1 MAASGALEKLTIQAF
16 KKPDYS
22 DPAPAGEFKALV
34 NPSEITLSYEYEW
47 DRAQGTGTTNAR
59 MTFKNAKPG
68 DMTLTF
74 FLDGTGAGGRPPA
87 GPLPSVQEMVEKFQA
102 VTGYSGDLHRPY
114 YLKVMWGT
122 LQIKRCVLKSASI
135 AYKLFKPDGVPLRAV
150 ITAAFA
156 DNADDKTRVAIARDQ
171 SADLTHR
178 RVIRA
183 GDDLPR
189 LCESV
194 YGDPRLYL
202 KVAQA
207 NGLDDFRALAPGAV
221 VFFPP
226 LET

>member
-1 MAASGALEKLTIQAF
+1 MPPSGELEKLTIQAF
-16 KKPDYS
+16 TKPDYS
-22 DPAPAGEFKALV
+22 DPAPVGEFKAFV
-34 NPSEITLSYEYEW
+34 NPSEITAAYEYEW
-47 DRAQGTGTTNAR
+47 DRTQGTGTTSAR
-59 MTFKNAKPG
+59 MNFKAAKPG

-74 FLDGTGAGGRPPA
+74 FLDDTGAGGRTA
-87 GPLPSVQEMVEKFQA
+87 DVQGTVEQFQT

-114 YLKVMWGT
+114 YLKVLWGT
-122 LQIKRCVLKSASI
+122 LQVKRCVLKSASI
-135 AYKLFKPDGVPLRAV
+135 AYKLFTPAGVPLRAV

-156 DNADDKTRVAIARDQ
+156 DNADDKTRVAMAQDQ

-178 RVIRA
+178 RVIKA

-189 LCESV
+189 LCEAI

-202 KVAQA
+202 KVAAA
-207 NGLDDFRALAPGAV
+207 NGLDDFRALPPGSV

>member
-1 MAASGALEKLTIQAF
+1 MPSSGALEKLTIQAF
-16 KKPDYS
+16 TKPDYS
-22 DPAPAGEFKALV
+22 DPAPVEEFQAFV
-34 NPSEITLSYEYEW
+34 NPNEITLSYEYEW
-47 DRAQGTGTTNAR
+47 DRAQGAGTTNAR
-59 MTFKNAKPG
+59 MNFKSAKPG

-74 FLDGTGAGGRPPA
+74 FLDGTGASGRA
-87 GPLPSVQEMVEKFQA
+87 ADVQGLVEQFQT

-150 ITAAFA
+150 ITAAFS
-156 DNADDKTRVAIARDQ
+156 DNADDKTRVAIAQDK

-189 LCESV
+189 LCEAI

-207 NGLDDFRALAPGAV
+207 NRLDDFRALVPGTAV
-221 VFFPP
+221 LFPP
-226 LET
+226 LEK